1 MPSSRSASRPGR
13 VSSSPAESRLQR
25 NLADIFELVA
35 DTVPDREALV
45 VGDRRLTYA
54 ELDERANR
62 LAHHLA
68 AAGIGPG
75 DHVAA
80 YLYNSRE
87 FIETMLAAF
96 KLRAAVVNVNY
107 RYVAT
112 ELEYLLRD
120 SDAKAIIYDP
130 RFAATLAEV
139 EKELP
144 KLGIQLAA
152 GAPYEEALA
161 AASPVRPEIS
171 RTGDDLYLLYT
182 GGTTG
187 MPKGVMW
194 RHDDVLAAGM
204 GDLDGAVTREEQAER
219 ARAGR
224 DRQLPACPLMHGA
237 AQWVAMGTFFGGG
250 TVVLSP
256 DTRLDAGRL
265 VELIAAERITV
276 VTIIGDAVG
285 RPLADAAA
293 ARPDLDLSAVRVIL
307 NSGAVVSPPV
317 KDDLMA
323 RMPGA
328 FIYDT
333 FGSSESGTFARS
345 TSGTGNTPVQGRFA
359 PAKDAV
365 VVDDELRP
373 VTPGSNVVG
382 RLARGG
388 AVALGYYNDPDKTA
402 ATFPVIDG
410 VRFIV
415 TGDHAMVEPDGTI
428 QLLGRGSAC
437 INTGGE
443 KVYPDEVE
451 AALKSHPAIA
461 DAMVVG
467 VPDERFGERVVALV
481 VVRDASGKD
490 AGGKDAGGK
499 DAGGKDAGGK
509 DDGIPAD
516 LDGHVR
522 RQVAGYKAP
531 RQVFAV
537 EAVER
542 FPSGKPDYA
551 WARELASSL
560 AADEPR

>member
-1 MPSSRSASRPGR
+1 M
-13 VSSSPAESRLQR
+13 QR
-25 NLADIFELVA
+25 NLADVFEVVVDA
-35 DTVPDREALV
+35 VPDREALV

-80 YLYNSRE
+80 YLYNSSE

-112 ELEYLLRD
+112 ELAYVLSD
-120 SDAKAIIYDP
+120 SDAKAIVYDP
-130 RFAATLAEV
+130 RFATTLAAV
-139 EKELP
+139 EKDLP
-144 KLGIQLAA
+144 KLGTQLAA
-152 GAPYEEALA
+152 GASYEEALA
-161 AASPVRPEIS
+161 GSSPARPETA

-194 RHDDVLAAGM
+194 CHDDILKAGL
-204 GDLDGAVTREEQAER
+204 GDLDGATTREEQSER
-219 ARAGR
+219 ARAGS
-224 DRQLPACPLMHGA
+224 DRHLPACPLMHGA
-237 AQWVAMGTFFGGG
+237 AQWVSLATFFAGG
-250 TVVLSP
+250 TVILSP
-256 DTRLDAGRL
+256 DTRLDADRL
-265 VELIAAERITV
+265 VELVAAERATI

-285 RPLADAAA
+285 RPLADAAV

-307 NSGAVVSPPV
+307 NSGATVSPPV

-323 RMPGA
+323 RIPGA

-333 FGSSESGTFARS
+333 YGSSESGTFAKS
-345 TSGTGNTPVQGRFA
+345 TSGSGNTPTQGRFA
-359 PAKDAV
+359 PGKEAV
-365 VVDDELRP
+365 VLDEDLLP
-373 VTPGSNVVG
+373 VKPGSGVIG

-402 ATFPVIDG
+402 TTFPVIDG

-415 TGDHAMVEPDGTI
+415 TGDHATVEPDGTI
-428 QLLGRGSAC
+428 QVLGRGTAC

-451 AALKSHPAIA
+451 AALKSHTEIA

-467 VPDERFGERVVALV
+467 VADERFGERVVALV
-481 VVRDASGKD
+481 VVRG
-490 AGGKDAGGK
+490 
-499 DAGGKDAGGK
+499 
-509 DDGIPAD
+509 DDIPAD
-516 LDGHVR
+516 LDEHVR

-551 WARELASSL
+551 WAREVASSL
-560 AADEPR
+560 VGDGPR

>member
-1 MPSSRSASRPGR
+1 MPGGQG
-13 VSSSPAESRLQR
+13 PAAIDNQAAKSRLER
-25 NLADIFELVA
+25 NLADIFEVVVDA
-35 DTVPDREALV
+35 VPDREALV
-45 VGDRRLTYA
+45 IGFGDRRLTYA
-54 ELDERANR
+54 QLDERANR

-68 AAGIGPG
+68 GAGIGAG

-80 YLYNSRE
+80 YLYNGSE

-112 ELEYLLRD
+112 ELEYVLRD
-120 SDAKAIIYDP
+120 SDAKAIVYDT
-130 RFAATLAEV
+130 RFTATLAEV
-139 EKELP
+139 DAGLP
-144 KLGIQLAA
+144 KLGARLAVGHGDA
-152 GAPYEEALA
+152 VTGSAAYEEALA
-161 AASPVRPEIS
+161 GASPARPQIH

-194 RHDDVLAAGM
+194 RHADLVTAGI
-204 GDLDGAVTREEQAER
+204 GNLDGATTAEEQSER

-237 AQWVAMGTFFGGG
+237 AQWVALGTFYGGG

-265 VELIAAERITV
+265 VELMAAERITV
-276 VTIIGDAVG
+276 LTIIGDAVG

-293 ARPDLDLSAVRVIL
+293 ARPELDLTSMRVIL
-307 NSGAVVSPPV
+307 NSGAVVSPRV

-333 FGSSESGTFARS
+333 YGSSESGTFAKS
-345 TSGTGNTPVQGRFA
+345 TSGSGNTPTQGRFA
-359 PAKDAV
+359 PGKDAV
-365 VVDDELRP
+365 VLDDDLRP
-373 VTPGSNVVG
+373 VKPGSGVVG

-402 ATFPVIDG
+402 TTFPVIDG
-410 VRFIV
+410 VRYIV
-415 TGDHAMVEPDGTI
+415 TGDHATVEEDGTI
-428 QLLGRGSAC
+428 QMLGRGTAC

-451 AALKSHPAIA
+451 AALKTHPAVA

-467 VPDERFGERVVALV
+467 LPDERFGERVVALV
-481 VVRDASGKD
+481 VVRG
-490 AGGKDAGGK
+490 
-499 DAGGKDAGGK
+499 
-509 DDGIPAD
+509 DDVPAD
-516 LDGHVR
+516 LEEQVR
-522 RQVAGYKAP
+522 RQVAGYKVP

-551 WARELASSL
+551 WARERASSL
-560 AADEPR
+560 ASRASTSSHNSA

>member
-1 MPSSRSASRPGR
+1 M
-13 VSSSPAESRLQR
+13 QR
-25 NLADIFELVA
+25 NLADIFEVVVDA
-35 DTVPDREALV
+35 VPDREALV
-45 VGDRRLTYA
+45 VGFGDRRLTYA
-54 ELDERANR
+54 ALDERANR

-68 AAGIGPG
+68 AVGIGPG

-80 YLYNSRE
+80 YLYNGSE

-96 KLRAAVVNVNY
+96 KLRAGVVNVNY
-107 RYVAT
+107 RYVAA
-112 ELEYLLRD
+112 ELEYVLRD
-120 SDAKAIIYDP
+120 SDAKAVVYDT
-130 RFAATLAEV
+130 RFTATLAEV
-139 EKELP
+139 EDGLP
-144 KLGIQLAA
+144 LLGTRLAVGGGDDGTA
-152 GAPYEEALA
+152 GSTAYEEALA

-171 RTGDDLYLLYT
+171 RTDDDLYLLYT

-194 RHDDVLAAGM
+194 RHRDILTAGL
-204 GDLDGAVTREEQAER
+204 GDLDGATTAEEEAER

-224 DRQLPACPLMHGA
+224 DRHLPACPLMHGA

-250 TVVLSP
+250 TVILSP

-265 VELIAAERITV
+265 AELIAAERATI

-285 RPLADAAA
+285 RPLADAVAG
-293 ARPDLDLSAVRVIL
+293 RPDLDLSAVRVIL

-333 FGSSESGTFARS
+333 YGSSESGTFAKS
-345 TSGTGNTPVQGRFA
+345 TSGTGNTPAQGRFA
-359 PAKDAV
+359 PGKDALV
-365 VVDDELRP
+365 LDDDLGP
-373 VTPGSNVVG
+373 VKPGSGVVG

-410 VRFIV
+410 VRYIV
-415 TGDHAMVEPDGTI
+415 TGDHATVEDDGTI
-428 QLLGRGSAC
+428 QVLGRGSAC

-451 AALKSHPAIA
+451 GACKSHPEVA

-481 VVRDASGKD
+481 VTRDASGKE
-490 AGGKDAGGK
+490 GSV
-499 DAGGKDAGGK
+499 
-509 DDGIPAD
+509 PAD
-516 LDGHVR
+516 LDEHVR
-522 RQVAGYKAP
+522 RLVAGYKAP
-531 RQVFAV
+531 RQIFAV

-551 WARELASSL
+551 WARERALALVEEGRSESRANTSSHRP
-560 AADEPR
+560 A

>member
-1 MPSSRSASRPGR
+1 M
-13 VSSSPAESRLQR
+13 
-25 NLADIFELVA
+25 
-35 DTVPDREALV
+35 
-45 VGDRRLTYA
+45 
-54 ELDERANR
+54 
-62 LAHHLA
+62 
-68 AAGIGPG
+68 
-75 DHVAA
+75 AA
-80 YLYNSRE
+80 YLYNGSE
-87 FIETMLAAF
+87 FVETMLAAF

-107 RYVAT
+107 RYVAK
-112 ELEYLLRD
+112 ELEYVLRD
-120 SDAKAIIYDP
+120 SDAKAIVYDT
-130 RFAATLAEV
+130 RFTATLAEA
-139 EKELP
+139 EGGLP
-144 KLGIQLAA
+144 LLATRLAVGEGRAAA
-152 GAPYEEALA
+152 GSTAYEEALA
-161 AASPVRPEIS
+161 AASPVRPEIVRS
-171 RTGDDLYLLYT
+171 GDDLYLLYT

-204 GDLDGAVTREEQAER
+204 GNLDGAITREEQIER
-219 ARAGR
+219 ARAGW

-237 AQWVAMGTFFGGG
+237 AQWVTLGTFFGGG
-250 TVVLSP
+250 TIVLSP
-256 DTRLDAGRL
+256 DTRLDADRL
-265 VELIAAERITV
+265 VELIAEERITV

-293 ARPDLDLSAVRVIL
+293 ARPELDLSAVRVIL

-333 FGSSESGTFARS
+333 YGSSESGTFAKS

-359 PAKDAV
+359 PGKEAV
-365 VVDDELRP
+365 VLDYDLRP
-373 VTPGSNVVG
+373 IKPGSGVVG

-402 ATFPVIDG
+402 TTFPVIDG

-415 TGDHAMVEPDGTI
+415 TGDHAIVETDGTI

-451 AALKSHPAIA
+451 GALKSHPEVA

-481 VVRDASGKD
+481 VVRPAIGKPN
-490 AGGKDAGGK
+490 
-499 DAGGKDAGGK
+499 
-509 DDGIPAD
+509 IVPAD
-516 LDGHVR
+516 LGEHVR
-522 RQVAGYKAP
+522 SQVAGYKAP
-531 RQVFAV
+531 RQVFRV

-551 WARELASSL
+551 WARELAASL
-560 AADEPR
+560 AAAEDPASRATTSSHKPT

>member
-1 MPSSRSASRPGR
+1 MNSEA
-13 VSSSPAESRLQR
+13 AKSRLQR
-25 NLADIFELVA
+25 NLADIFEVVVDA
-35 DTVPDREALV
+35 VPDREALV

-68 AAGIGPG
+68 AAGLGPG

-80 YLYNSRE
+80 YLYNSSE

-112 ELEYLLRD
+112 ELAYVRAD
-120 SDAKAIIYDP
+120 SDAKAIVYDP
-130 RFAATLAEV
+130 RFATTLAEV
-139 EKELP
+139 EKDLP
-144 KLGIQLAA
+144 KLDTLLAA
-152 GAPYEEALA
+152 GAPYEDALA
-161 AASPVRPEIS
+161 AASPVRPEVS

-194 RHDDVLAAGM
+194 RHSDILAAGL
-204 GDLDGAVTREEQAER
+204 GDLDGATTREEESER

-224 DRQLPACPLMHGA
+224 DRHLPACPLMHGA
-237 AQWVAMGTFFGGG
+237 AQWVTLATFFGGG
-250 TVVLSP
+250 TVILSP

-265 VELIAAERITV
+265 VELIAAERATI

-293 ARPDLDLSAVRVIL
+293 ARPDLDLCAVRVIL

-333 FGSSESGTFARS
+333 YGSSESGTFAKS

-359 PAKDAV
+359 PGKEAV
-365 VVDDELRP
+365 VLDDDLRP
-373 VTPGSNVVG
+373 VKAGSNVVG

-388 AVALGYYNDPDKTA
+388 AIALGYYNDPDKTA
-402 ATFPVIDG
+402 TTFPVIDG

-415 TGDHAMVEPDGTI
+415 TGDHALVEADGTI
-428 QLLGRGSAC
+428 QVLGRGSAC

-451 AALKSHPAIA
+451 AALKTHPDIA

-467 VPDERFGERVVALV
+467 IPDARFGERVVALIV
-481 VVRDASGKD
+481 VVGNKV
-490 AGGKDAGGK
+490 
-499 DAGGKDAGGK
+499 
-509 DDGIPAD
+509 PAD
-516 LDGHVR
+516 LDDHVR
-522 RQVAGYKAP
+522 RQVAGYKTP
-531 RQVFAV
+531 RQVFPV

-542 FPSGKPDYA
+542 FPSGKPDYV
-551 WARELASSL
+551 WARELASAL
-560 AADEPR
+560 AGDEPR

>member
-1 MPSSRSASRPGR
+1 MSSEA
-13 VSSSPAESRLQR
+13 AKSRLQR
-25 NLADIFELVA
+25 NLADIFEVVVDA
-35 DTVPDREALV
+35 IPDREALV

-54 ELDERANR
+54 ELDQRANR

-80 YLYNSRE
+80 YLYNSSE

-107 RYVAT
+107 RYVAK
-112 ELEYLLRD
+112 ELEYVLRD
-120 SDAKAIIYDP
+120 SDAKAIVYDP

-139 EKELP
+139 EKDLP
-144 KLGIQLAA
+144 KLGAQLAA

-161 AASPVRPEIS
+161 AGSPVRPQIS

-194 RHDDVLAAGM
+194 RHDDILAAGL
-204 GDLDGAVTREEQAER
+204 GDLDGAATLQEQSER

-224 DRQLPACPLMHGA
+224 DRHLPACPLMHGA
-237 AQWVAMGTFFGGG
+237 AQWVSLATFYGGG
-250 TVVLSP
+250 TVILSP

-265 VELIAAERITV
+265 VELVAAERATII
-276 VTIIGDAVG
+276 TIIGDAVG

-293 ARPDLDLSAVRVIL
+293 GRPDLDLSAVRVIL
-307 NSGAVVSPPV
+307 NSGATVSPPV
-317 KDDLMA
+317 KDDLMT

-333 FGSSESGTFARS
+333 YGSSESGTFAKS
-345 TSGTGNTPVQGRFA
+345 TSGSGSTPTQGRFA
-359 PAKDAV
+359 PGKEAV
-365 VVDDELRP
+365 VLDDDLCP
-373 VTPGSNVVG
+373 VQPGSGVVG

-388 AVALGYYNDPDKTA
+388 AVALGYYNDPDKTTT
-402 ATFPVIDG
+402 TFPVIDG

-415 TGDHAMVEPDGTI
+415 TGDHATVEPDGTI
-428 QLLGRGSAC
+428 QVLGRGTAC

-451 AALKSHPAIA
+451 AACKSHPEIA

-467 VPDERFGERVVALV
+467 VPDDRFGERVVALV
-481 VVRDASGKD
+481 VTR
-490 AGGKDAGGK
+490 
-499 DAGGKDAGGK
+499 
-509 DDGIPAD
+509 
-516 LDGHVR
+516 
-522 RQVAGYKAP
+522 
-531 RQVFAV
+531 
-537 EAVER
+537 
-542 FPSGKPDYA
+542 
-551 WARELASSL
+551 
-560 AADEPR
+560 

>member
-1 MPSSRSASRPGR
+1 M
-13 VSSSPAESRLQR
+13 QR
-25 NLADIFELVA
+25 NLADVFEVVA
-35 DTVPDREALV
+35 DAVPDREALV

-62 LAHHLA
+62 LADHLA

-80 YLYNSRE
+80 YLYNSSE
-87 FIETMLAAF
+87 FVETMLAAF

-112 ELEYLLRD
+112 ELAYVLSD
-120 SDAKAIIYDP
+120 SDAKAIVYDP
-130 RFAATLAEV
+130 RFATTLAAV
-139 EKELP
+139 EKDLP
-144 KLGIQLAA
+144 KLGTQLAA
-152 GAPYEEALA
+152 GVSYEEALA
-161 AASPVRPEIS
+161 AGSPGRPQIS

-194 RHDDVLAAGM
+194 RHDDILKAGL
-204 GDLDGAVTREEQAER
+204 GDLDGATTREEQSER
-219 ARAGR
+219 ARAGS
-224 DRQLPACPLMHGA
+224 DRHLPACPLMHGA
-237 AQWVAMGTFFGGG
+237 AQWVSLATFFAGG
-250 TVVLSP
+250 TVILSP
-256 DTRLDAGRL
+256 DTRLDADRL
-265 VELIAAERITV
+265 VELVAAERATI

-293 ARPDLDLSAVRVIL
+293 ARPDLDLSPVRVIL
-307 NSGAVVSPPV
+307 NSGATVSPPV

-333 FGSSESGTFARS
+333 YGSSESGTFAKS
-345 TSGTGNTPVQGRFA
+345 TSGSGNTPAQGRFA
-359 PAKDAV
+359 PGNDAV
-365 VVDDELRP
+365 VLDEDLLP
-373 VTPGSNVVG
+373 VKPGSGVVG

-402 ATFPVIDG
+402 TTFPVIDG

-415 TGDHAMVEPDGTI
+415 TGDHATVEPDGTV
-428 QLLGRGSAC
+428 QVLGRGTAC

-451 AALKSHPAIA
+451 AALKSHTEIA

-467 VPDERFGERVVALV
+467 VADERFGERVVALV
-481 VVRDASGKD
+481 VVRG
-490 AGGKDAGGK
+490 
-499 DAGGKDAGGK
+499 
-509 DDGIPAD
+509 DDIPAD
-516 LDGHVR
+516 LDEHVR
-522 RQVAGYKAP
+522 RQVAAYKAP

-560 AADEPR
+560 VGDGPR

>member
-1 MPSSRSASRPGR
+1 M
-13 VSSSPAESRLQR
+13 ER
-25 NLADIFELVA
+25 NLADIFEVVVDA
-35 DTVPDREALV
+35 VPDREALV
-45 VGDRRLTYA
+45 IGFGDRRLTYA
-54 ELDERANR
+54 QLDERANR

-68 AAGIGPG
+68 GAGIGVG

-80 YLYNSRE
+80 YLYNGSE

-112 ELEYLLRD
+112 ELEYVLRD
-120 SDAKAIIYDP
+120 SDAKAIVYDT
-130 RFAATLAEV
+130 RFTATLAEV
-139 EKELP
+139 DADLP
-144 KLGIQLAA
+144 KLGARLAVGDGDA
-152 GAPYEEALA
+152 VTGSAAYEEALA
-161 AASPVRPEIS
+161 GASPIRPQIH

-194 RHDDVLAAGM
+194 RHADLVTAGI
-204 GDLDGAVTREEQAER
+204 GNLDGATTAEEQSER

-237 AQWVAMGTFFGGG
+237 AQWVALGTFYGGG

-265 VELIAAERITV
+265 VELMAAERITV
-276 VTIIGDAVG
+276 LTIIGDAVG

-293 ARPDLDLSAVRVIL
+293 ARPELDLTSMRVIL
-307 NSGAVVSPPV
+307 NSGAVVSPRV

-333 FGSSESGTFARS
+333 YGSSESGTFAKS
-345 TSGTGNTPVQGRFA
+345 TSGSGNTPTQGRFA
-359 PAKDAV
+359 PGKDAV
-365 VVDDELRP
+365 VLDDDLRP
-373 VTPGSNVVG
+373 VKPGSGVVG

-402 ATFPVIDG
+402 TTFPVIDG
-410 VRFIV
+410 VRYIV
-415 TGDHAMVEPDGTI
+415 TGDHATVEEDGTI
-428 QLLGRGSAC
+428 QMLGRGTAC

-451 AALKSHPAIA
+451 AALKTHPAVA

-467 VPDERFGERVVALV
+467 LPDERFGERVVALV
-481 VVRDASGKD
+481 VVRG
-490 AGGKDAGGK
+490 
-499 DAGGKDAGGK
+499 
-509 DDGIPAD
+509 DDVPAD
-516 LDGHVR
+516 LEEQVR
-522 RQVAGYKAP
+522 RQVAGYKVP

-551 WARELASSL
+551 WARERASSL
-560 AADEPR
+560 ASRASTSSHNSA